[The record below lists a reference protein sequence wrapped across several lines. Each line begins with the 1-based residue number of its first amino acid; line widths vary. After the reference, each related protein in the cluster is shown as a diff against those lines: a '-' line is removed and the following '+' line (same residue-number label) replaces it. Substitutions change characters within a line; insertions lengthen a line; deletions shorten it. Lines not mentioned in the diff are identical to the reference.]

1 MKQIQMNQGSA
12 PILPLL
18 VGCTKPRPIET
29 LEYDERVMYDPVT
42 QIVPMDMRTVGTY
55 SLRSHNTSY
64 QVNKFQKSTK
74 SDRKNEI
81 DDSKNVK

>member
-18 VGCTKPRPIET
+18 VGCTKPQPIET

-42 QIVPMDMRTVGTY
+42 QIVPMDMRVVGTY
-55 SLRSHNTSY
+55 SLRTRGTSY
-64 QVNKFQKSTK
+64 QMNKLQKAIKT
-74 SDRKNEI
+74 DRKNEI

>member
-18 VGCTKPRPIET
+18 VGCTKPQPIET

-55 SLRSHNTSY
+55 SLRIRATG
-64 QVNKFQKSTK
+64 TRT
-74 SDRKNEI
+74 DRKNEI
-81 DDSKNVK
+81 DDQKIVK

>member
-18 VGCTKPRPIET
+18 VGCTKPQPIET

-42 QIVPMDMRTVGTY
+42 QIVPMDMRIVGTY
-55 SLRSHNTSY
+55 SLRIRATG
-64 QVNKFQKSTK
+64 TRT
-74 SDRKNEI
+74 DRKNEI

>member
-18 VGCTKPRPIET
+18 VGCTKPQPIET

-55 SLRSHNTSY
+55 SLRIRATGNR
-64 QVNKFQKSTK
+64 

-81 DDSKNVK
+81 DDQKIVK